1 MNYLD
6 PVCFWIGLD
15 GATLWTRVGREPSGT
30 PFNSLVQL
38 EYEQGIPRNPFIN
51 ADALVVTGLLAII
64 PGRCSVCVWS
74 PGLDEKGNSIAGI
87 MALDTF
93 TTLDRLVGVL
103 ATASLGCSTAGTG
116 ADVRRSSRW
125 VIG

>member
-6 PVCFWIGLD
+6 PVCFWTGLD
-15 GATLWTRVGREPSGT
+15 GAALWTLVGREPSGT

-64 PGRCSVCVWS
+64 PGRCSVCV
-74 PGLDEKGNSIAGI
+74 
-87 MALDTF
+87 
-93 TTLDRLVGVL
+93 
-103 ATASLGCSTAGTG
+103 
-116 ADVRRSSRW
+116 
-125 VIG
+125 